1 LFTLDSTW
9 ISQRVTARTS
19 LQPWCYSGGG
29 GGDGGSS
36 GGFGGS

>member
-1 LFTLDSTW
+1 LLTPNSTW
-9 ISQRVTARTS
+9 ISQRVTARTT
-19 LQPWCYSGGG
+19 LQPWYCSGGG